1 MSTRAPYPLY
11 AVLTLAV
18 HAQGLGQSLGR
29 KSQPGIE
36 EIYAAV
42 ERVGG
47 VQIDTLQ
54 VVNRAH
60 YLTLWSRLG
69 SYDTSLLDKLL
80 FDEGS
85 TTPNNERRLFEYWAH
100 AACIIP
106 LTLYRYFL
114 PRMRSY
120 REGDNSWYRNWL
132 AKPESQQKTAAI
144 LAAVHERGGSRPAD
158 FRTEKRAPGAWW
170 NWDEAKVAL
179 EHLYNVGE
187 LAIANRINFQRIYDV
202 RDRVLPEWVDRAEPS
217 AAEAHRQLLE
227 LAMRAFGVCAPGQ
240 VGSYFKFTPTE
251 ARPYVRELID
261 NGTFVRIQGELADGK
276 AHELLVHREHL
287 PLLDAA
293 ADGALRV
300 RRTTFLNHFDSLFR
314 ARGRDRAMWGFHQ
327 KLECY
332 TREPERVWGYFC
344 LPILNKRNLVGRFDP
359 KLERKTGLLRIKAL
373 YLEPGVKPSDRLA
386 ASVARAMRDFMRFHA
401 ATDLAIERSDPP
413 EFGAK
418 LMSAL

>member
-1 MSTRAPYPLY
+1 MSTPAPYPLY

-29 KSQPGIE
+29 KSEPGLE
-36 EIYAAV
+36 EIYETI
-42 ERVGG
+42 ERVGW

-80 FDEGS
+80 FDDGNTS
-85 TTPNNERRLFEYWAH
+85 PDNRRQLFEYWAH

-106 LTLYRYFL
+106 LTLYPCFL

-120 REGDNSWYRNWL
+120 RQGTNPSYRNWAADP
-132 AKPESQQKTAAI
+132 AKQKLVADLLSAI
-144 LAAVHERGGSRPAD
+144 RERGGSRPAD
-158 FRTEKRAPGAWW
+158 FRTGKRSPKSWW
-170 NWDEAKVAL
+170 NWDETKVAM
-179 EHLYNVGE
+179 EHLYNIGE
-187 LAIANRINFQRIYDV
+187 LAIANRKNFQRIYDI
-202 RDRVLPEWVDRAEPS
+202 RDRVLPDWVDKSEPP
-217 AAEAHRQLLE
+217 AAAAHKQLLE
-227 LAMRAFGVCAPGQ
+227 MSMRALGVCAPDQ
-240 VGSYFKFTPTE
+240 VGSYFKLTPKE
-251 ARPYVRELID
+251 ARPFVRELID
-261 NGTFVRIQGELADGK
+261 DGTFIRIQGELADGE

-314 ARGRDRAMWGFHQ
+314 ARGRDRAFWGFHQ

-332 TREPERVWGYFC
+332 TPEPKRVWGYFC
-344 LPILNKRNLVGRFDP
+344 LPILNKRQLVGRFDP
-359 KLERKTGLLRIKAL
+359 KMERRTGLLRIKAL
-373 YLEPGVKPSDRLA
+373 YLEPGVRPSDRLA
-386 ASVARAMRDFMRFHA
+386 ASVARAMRDFMRFHD
-401 ATDLAIERSDPP
+401 ATDLVIEHSDPA

>member
-1 MSTRAPYPLY
+1 MSTRAAYPLY

-29 KSQPGIE
+29 KSPPGIDE
-36 EIYAAV
+36 VYAAV

-69 SYDTSLLDKLL
+69 SYDTSLLDTLL
-80 FDEGS
+80 FDNGNTS
-85 TTPNNERRLFEYWAH
+85 PDNERKLFEYWAH

-106 LTLYRYFL
+106 LNLYSCFL
-114 PRMRSY
+114 PRMRGYRQGTNPSY
-120 REGDNSWYRNWL
+120 REWIE
-132 AKPESQQKTAAI
+132 KPETQQRVAN
-144 LAAVHERGGSRPAD
+144 LLEAVRERGGSRPAD
-158 FRTEKRAPGAWW
+158 FRTKKRMPGTWW
-170 NWDEAKVAL
+170 NWDEVKVAL
-179 EHLYNVGE
+179 EHLYNIGE
-187 LAIANRINFQRIYDV
+187 LAIANRENFQRIYDIS
-202 RDRVLPEWVDRAEPS
+202 DRVLPEWVDRSEPT
-217 AAEAHRQLLE
+217 AAEAHKQLLE
-227 LAMRAFGVCAPGQ
+227 ISMRAFGVCGPGH
-240 VGSYFKFTPTE
+240 VGSYYKLTPAE
-251 ARPYVRELID
+251 ARPLVTELID

-287 PLLDAA
+287 PLLEAA

-314 ARGRDRAMWGFHQ
+314 ARERDRAMWGFHQ

-332 TREPERVWGYFC
+332 TPEPKRVWGYFC
-344 LPILNKRNLVGRFDP
+344 LPILNKRQLVGRFDP
-359 KLERKTGLLRIKAL
+359 KIERKTGLLRIKAL

-386 ASVARAMRDFMRFHA
+386 ASVARAMRDFMRFHK
-401 ATDLAIERSDPP
+401 ATDLVIERSDPA

-418 LMSAL
+418 LMSGL